1 MHRAIIRNIVA
12 VVAKRRREEGHQP
25 NGVDAELL
33 QVVEPLRQPTEVSVA
48 VAAAVIKSA
57 DVNLINN
64 CVFVPKRVFLQ
75 RSFPR
80 IKYVRHGHFCPRKDG
95 DTCPL
100 VAYGKSELGADRI
113 ELRPQITL
121 SHHPEE

>member
-12 VVAKRRREEGHQP
+12 IVTKRRREEGHQP

-33 QVVEPLRQPTEVSVA
+33 QVVEPLRRPTEVSVA

-57 DVNLINN
+57 DVDLINN

-75 RSFPR
+75 LSFPR
-80 IKYVRHGHFCPRKDG
+80 MKYVWRGHFCPRDG
-95 DTCPL
+95 
-100 VAYGKSELGADRI
+100 E
-113 ELRPQITL
+113 TL
-121 SHHPEE
+121 PCQL